1 MEQCF
6 LEFIKCQRNLGYTK
20 GNEILR
26 LSKEELEIFMHLARY
41 TLNCNFILDCI
52 SEDELKK
59 LTKECLNNYFSLHNI
74 KKTRDNYTLSTKGKI
89 FGFQINKAWNKCLE
103 EADPYS
109 IPIKYYNAESNFGY
123 LLMAYPRLKIDMD
136 FKIENVGMVAI
147 ILGSELTALSIP
159 SYAHELMHT
168 QLEDKRIYTN
178 DFYNKE
184 VLSRFVEF
192 LVSYNLSTNK
202 EYSYLN
208 RGFTS
213 IYDMKKIV
221 NMNFLKQDLNALIN
235 IKNGRDFSDKE
246 YICLIEISTYINST
260 LVAMEL
266 FGNYINADSDSVRR
280 KIIYGIQDVMN
291 GKITIEELLEENKIG
306 KTPGKRLEIVR
317 KWVR

>member
-1 MEQCF
+1 MEQSF
-6 LEFIKCQRNLGYTK
+6 LDFVRCQRNLGYTK

-26 LSKEELEIFMHLARY
+26 LSKEELEILMHLAKY
-41 TLNCNFILDCI
+41 TLNVNFILDCI

-59 LTKECLNNYFSLHNI
+59 LTKECLNSYFSLHNI

-103 EADPYS
+103 DADPYS

-123 LLMAYPRLKIDMD
+123 LLTAYPKLKIDMD
-136 FKIENVGMVAI
+136 FKIKNVGMVAI

-208 RGFTS
+208 RGFIS

-235 IKNGRDFSDKE
+235 IKDGRDFSDKE
-246 YICLIEISTYINST
+246 YICLIEISAYINST

-266 FGNYINADSDSVRR
+266 FDNYINAESDSERR
-280 KIIYGIQDVMN
+280 KIIYGIQDVMD